1 MDGRL
6 ESLELKVEKDCI
18 CGTVLSPASALPGVL
33 FVHGWGG
40 SQGQDLVR
48 AREAAGLGCVCL
60 TFDLRGHERAAMQW
74 ENVSRAQNLE
84 DLLTAYDWLVAQP
97 NVDRASIAVTG
108 ISYGGYLST
117 LLSARRPVRW
127 LALRSPALYK
137 DEGWHLAKRQL
148 HQDPDLAA
156 YRRRRIDWQHNQAL
170 RACAAFR
177 GDVLLVQA
185 EHDDV
190 IPHTVMDNYAAAFTH
205 SRSLTRRQVDGAD
218 HAFTAES
225 AQKAYNMILCKRLR
239 EMIMGA
245 REEIAAT
252 RVREMTQGNGQ
263 APSSGAP

>member
-1 MDGRL
+1 MDVRL
-6 ESLELKVEKDCI
+6 ESLELQVEQDRI

-60 TFDLRGHERAAMQW
+60 TFDLRGHERTAMQW

-84 DLLTAYDWLVAQP
+84 DLLAAYDWLVAQP
-97 NVDRASIAVTG
+97 SVDRASIAVSG
-108 ISYGGYLST
+108 ISYGGYLSALLT
-117 LLSARRPVRW
+117 LRRPVRW

-137 DEGWHLAKRQL
+137 DEGWTLAKRQL
-148 HQDPDLAA
+148 HMDPDLPA
-156 YRRRRIDWQHNQAL
+156 YRRRHVDWQENEAL
-170 RACAAFR
+170 RACADFR

-190 IPHTVMDNYAAAFTH
+190 VPHTVMNSYAAAFVH
-205 SRSLTRRQVDGAD
+205 ARSLTRRQVDGSD
-218 HAFTAES
+218 HAFDAPA
-225 AQKAYNMILCKRLR
+225 AQKAYNAILCQWLR

-245 REEIAAT
+245 REDIAGT
-252 RVREMTQGNGQ
+252 RVRERT
-263 APSSGAP
+263 SGTGA